1 MSKIFKN
8 IAYYLFFP
16 DYFSGFSILVFK
28 KYKEIYSLEKPDYI
42 ISSSGSCE
50 SHIAAYKLKKRYN
63 IKWITDFGDPWSLI
77 DKVQRPWYYKLTLF
91 NEKRIFQNSD
101 TVLFTTNQTLTAY
114 KKIYPEVKMEVLE
127 YGYVSKQF
135 SNKRILSDKVLIAHI
150 GAAYVSDR
158 NLIPCIETIS
168 KFKSFFEFSIIGN
181 HSAKFSEFAE
191 SIKYEVNFVNRVSF
205 EESLIAINNSDVLVI
220 VGNVGELQ
228 IPGKVFHYLASGKII
243 IYINQQTLS
252 TDPSYKILKQFA
264 GVLFCENSKEAI
276 LERINFLLDN
286 YEELKEDSF
295 LRTLNQSLL
304 QYESLNLGSKLINII
319 KSI

>member
-1 MSKIFKN
+1 M
-8 IAYYLFFP
+8 
-16 DYFSGFSILVFK
+16 
-28 KYKEIYSLEKPDYI
+28 
-42 ISSSGSCE
+42 
-50 SHIAAYKLKKRYN
+50 
-63 IKWITDFGDPWSLI
+63 
-77 DKVQRPWYYKLTLF
+77 
-91 NEKRIFQNSD
+91 
-101 TVLFTTNQTLTAY
+101 
-114 KKIYPEVKMEVLE
+114 
-127 YGYVSKQF
+127 
-135 SNKRILSDKVLIAHI
+135 
-150 GAAYVSDR
+150 
-158 NLIPCIETIS
+158 
-168 KFKSFFEFSIIGN
+168 
-181 HSAKFSEFAE
+181 
-191 SIKYEVNFVNRVSF
+191 NFVNRVSF

>member
-1 MSKIFKN
+1 M
-8 IAYYLFFP
+8 
-16 DYFSGFSILVFK
+16 
-28 KYKEIYSLEKPDYI
+28 
-42 ISSSGSCE
+42 
-50 SHIAAYKLKKRYN
+50 KKRYN

-191 SIKYEVNFVNRVSF
+191 SIKYEMNFVNRVSF